1 MGVNLPIRR
10 IIFLSVKKF
19 DGEEVRFLTS
29 QEVKQIAGRAGR
41 QGIYDVGYV
50 VSVGNNAEVIK
61 DKLIREDKII
71 TEAVIG
77 PSDAILRIKTLPL
90 IEELALWSTR
100 KEALP
105 YYRKMDISDYIIV
118 LDRLKKY
125 RLRET
130 IEWSLLKVPF
140 DVTSDELMEQ
150 FLFYVDELFVAENDV
165 ISRPTIL
172 GGTLD
177 ELEIYYQKIN
187 MYYSFC
193 KGFNLEFDVQ
203 WIYDERLKISEEINE
218 ILVRI

>member
-1 MGVNLPIRR
+1 M
-10 IIFLSVKKF
+10 F
-19 DGEEVRFLTS
+19 
-29 QEVKQIAGRAGR
+29 
-41 QGIYDVGYV
+41 
-50 VSVGNNAEVIK
+50 
-61 DKLIREDKII
+61 
-71 TEAVIG
+71 
-77 PSDAILRIKTLPL
+77 
-90 IEELALWSTR
+90 
-100 KEALP
+100 
-105 YYRKMDISDYIIV
+105 
-118 LDRLKKY
+118 
-125 RLRET
+125 RET

-150 FLFYVDELFVAENDV
+150 FLFLHCELFVAENDV
-165 ISRPTIL
+165 ISRPIIL